1 MKHLCWL
8 ALIPLLLAPA
18 TSRAQTTVDFRTM
31 GTFQVAELHAGG
43 LTAIGS
49 ADIYVLNLNGL
60 GIVGG
65 YTETYVDGNEFVTF
79 RFDAGA
85 ASQVSYLVSAAG
97 NLDGDGD
104 VGDSFLEA
112 FDVSGHSLG
121 SVPVNEG
128 GPHDVSAAFGNVPLS
143 GFRVTANIDGLR
155 IGSVSHT
162 PMPTPVLR
170 TTWGG
175 LKSIYRGDSR
185 SR

>member
-8 ALIPLLLAPA
+8 ALIPVLLVPA
-18 TSRAQTTVDFRTM
+18 TSRAQTTVDFTSM

-43 LTAIGS
+43 LTATGS

-65 YTETYVDGNEFVTF
+65 YTETYVDGNEVVTF

-85 ASQVSYLVSAAG
+85 AVQVSYFVSAAG

-121 SVPVNEG
+121 SVPVNG
-128 GPHDVSAAFGNVPLS
+128 AGPFDVSAAFGDALLS
-143 GFRVTANIDGLR
+143 GFRVTANLDGLR
-155 IGSVSHT
+155 IGSVSYT
-162 PMPTPVLR
+162 TMPTPVVP
-170 TTWGG
+170 TSWGA
-175 LKSIYRGDSR
+175 LKSLYRGGSKGR
-185 SR
+185 